1 MTLYSTM
8 QRQQHEIPITQ
19 QSRSYGH
26 YIDSNPSSTHSSP
39 RTYPSD
45 LEPYYPVQHN
55 ITHSQTYPIPAGIP
69 SNPYIPAQQR
79 RPHPHMQPSR
89 SSSYSSYAPPLQV
102 STSTSSTQ
110 ELDPNERTARPGNAH
125 LHAQFH
131 SSLTAPQASK
141 PHSSLSSSLST
152 TAGTADAVPN
162 ADSGEAPADG
172 SSAQQRHHT
181 DYTSSTPGLSAG
193 LTRPLKPVEQD
204 RLAHLDRLKFFLAT
218 APSRWDS
225 AAANANPASSS
236 SVGGDYAPFGSGTS
250 STGPFGSTGA
260 YSGLGIEPAYHHA
273 PPHPALN
280 RFLLPNQE
288 FVTCVL
294 WNGLY
299 HITGTDIVRALVF
312 RFEVWII
319 CRVPP
324 QRMLIDDSLG
334 VWTTSTE
341 HEEIRGRCIQ

>member
-1 MTLYSTM
+1 MNRPQQDLSTS
-8 QRQQHEIPITQ
+8 Q

-39 RTYPSD
+39 RSFTSDLDSFYPSHHHH
-45 LEPYYPVQHN
+45 HN
-55 ITHSQTYPIPAGIP
+55 PPHSQTYPIPVGATV
-69 SNPYIPAQQR
+69 NPYIPAQQR
-79 RPHPHMQPSR
+79 RGHPLMQPSR
-89 SSSYSSYAPPLQV
+89 SSSYSSYTAPLLQV

-110 ELDPNERTARPGNAH
+110 EHDPNERTARPGNAH

-131 SSLTAPQASK
+131 RMLPAAAGA
-141 PHSSLSSSLST
+141 SSSSAL
-152 TAGTADAVPN
+152 P
-162 ADSGEAPADG
+162 
-172 SSAQQRHHT
+172 SSSNGISEPSQPDDEEHHSVKPST

-193 LTRPLKPVEQD
+193 LSRPLKPIEQE

-218 APSRWDS
+218 APSGWDQTS
-225 AAANANPASSS
+225 NNAKAPQQASSS
-236 SVGGDYAPFGSGTS
+236 SGFPGADFSYGPGPAQQQQQVYGNNGGAF
-250 STGPFGSTGA
+250 
-260 YSGLGIEPAYHHA
+260 SGLSMTLEPSYQHS

-312 RFEVWII
+312 RFEVRAPKFSYSAMMFMFLTII
-319 CRVPP
+319 PRLLADLFG
-324 QRMLIDDSLG
+324 M
-334 VWTTSTE
+334 
-341 HEEIRGRCIQ
+341 

>member
-8 QRQQHEIPITQ
+8 QRQQHEIPTQ

-39 RTYPSD
+39 RTYPAD
-45 LEPYYPVQHN
+45 LEPYYPVQQHN
-55 ITHSQTYPIPAGIP
+55 IPHSQTYPIPAGMAP
-69 SNPYIPAQQR
+69 NPYISAQQR
-79 RPHPHMQPSR
+79 RPYAHMQPSR

-102 STSTSSTQ
+102 STSTSSNQ

-141 PHSSLSSSLST
+141 PHPSLSSSLSM
-152 TAGTADAVPN
+152 AVPN
-162 ADSGEAPADG
+162 ADSGETAADG
-172 SSAQQRHHT
+172 SSDHPHI

-193 LTRPLKPVEQD
+193 LTRPLKPVEQE

-225 AAANANPASSS
+225 AASNANPSSSS
-236 SVGGDYAPFGSGTS
+236 SVGGDYAPFGSGGS
-250 STGPFGSTGA
+250 SSGPFGSTGG
-260 YSGLGIEPAYHHA
+260 YSGLGIEAAYHHA

-312 RFEVWII
+312 RFEV
-319 CRVPP
+319 
-324 QRMLIDDSLG
+324 
-334 VWTTSTE
+334 
-341 HEEIRGRCIQ
+341 